1 MLYDVFNL
9 DPYDDLLCK
18 SNDCKSN
25 DYTGTYDD
33 DVYISFIKI
42 MFGTPMWA
50 S

>member
-9 DPYDDLLCK
+9 DPIYDDLLCK

-33 DVYISFIKI
+33 VYISFIKI
-42 MFGTPMWA
+42 MFGTPM
-50 S
+50 